1 VSDSVAF
8 GLPAGIV
15 GLGIIGAI
23 VFVVVS
29 YYRKPSI
36 NIVDIGELEA
46 NDKNIPLKRI

>member
-36 NIVDIGELEA
+36 NIVELEA
-46 NDKNIPLKRI
+46 NDRNIPLKRI